1 MTTSCVFTT
10 GTQIKREYPAGTLEK
25 CEELPRLESGDR
37 ASIILNRKESREVH
51 NECMLNHNSLVDYL
65 EAVEE

>member
-10 GTQIKREYPAGTLEK
+10 ESNVRREYPEGSLK
-25 CEELPRLESGDR
+25 PCEPLPRLESGDR

-51 NECMLNHNSLVDYL
+51 NDCMFNHNALIEFIEL
-65 EAVEE
+65 IE